1 MKKSELKNLIK
12 EIIKEQSLNDP
23 RVSNEKLQAKL
34 TQLKTAIDR
43 KLLQL
48 GEQRFPKDPKPSGT
62 SREEYENPLFRL
74 IDKILCWLEGN
85 DWGDC

>member
-1 MKKSELKNLIK
+1 MNKSKLKNLIK
-12 EIIKEQSLNDP
+12 EIIKEQSSDERL
-23 RVSNEKLQAKL
+23 RAKL

-43 KLLQL
+43 KLVQMN
-48 GEQRFPKDPKPSGT
+48 EQRMGDPVKDLKPVGVSK
-62 SREEYENPLFRL
+62 EKYENPLFDL